1 MLNTKGTTV
10 KQLLH
15 LHRWQREASHQNKS
29 SEKQT
34 SKWGQKFHGQ
44 KENRAWQQDLSLSQH
59 QRNTQLD
66 RNHKQRNKQLQHLP
80 GSPSFYSEEHETED
94 ESHLGSTPSIMLK
107 PFLLCSILG
116 MEFPKDTLDKLLRGT
131 QVNHRK
137 ALGNSFQ
144 QYNRIRDGSLPI
156 EP

>member
-1 MLNTKGTTV
+1 
-10 KQLLH
+10 
-15 LHRWQREASHQNKS
+15 
-29 SEKQT
+29 
-34 SKWGQKFHGQ
+34 
-44 KENRAWQQDLSLSQH
+44 
-59 QRNTQLD
+59 
-66 RNHKQRNKQLQHLP
+66 
-80 GSPSFYSEEHETED
+80 
-94 ESHLGSTPSIMLK
+94 MLK

-156 EP
+156 EPKAWTEGSPFLTSGYFDNSLHAF